1 MKLMVKKSLVT
12 VCAAMCVMTP
22 PVWADEQQ
30 LADRITR
37 LERIIKGQGLM
48 SLLGRVDQLQNEV
61 QRLNGDNEALR
72 HELEQMQ
79 RRQRE
84 MYIDLDQRL
93 ASPAAAPVAPA
104 PAVENVDQQTATVI
118 DQAPASTVDDGVVEE
133 PKEPAPTA
141 QQLDLSAPTTEAQ
154 QPSQNQVAAVEPS
167 PVAVESGE
175 ADYQAALQTLRGG
188 EYEKAITALAAFPE
202 RYPQSSYLPNTY
214 YWKGEAHYVLRD
226 FDAAIGAFQ
235 TVLDQFPVSS
245 KVPDATLK
253 LGFSLYELGQVEAAK
268 ETLTKVME
276 LYPNTSAAR
285 LAKVRFDRIK

>member
-1 MKLMVKKSLVT
+1 MKLKVKKSLLA
-12 VCAAMCVMTP
+12 VCVACVIATP
-22 PVWADEQQ
+22 AWADEQQ
-30 LADRITR
+30 LAERITR

-72 HELEQMQ
+72 HQLEQMQ

-93 ASPAAAPVAPA
+93 ATQVVAPSTA
-104 PAVENVDQQTATVI
+104 ATQLENAGSQTVTVI
-118 DQAPASTVDDGVVEE
+118 DEPTATEPVVAETQATAQ
-133 PKEPAPTA
+133 TA
-141 QQLDLSAPTTEAQ
+141 QQLDLAAPATKTEPATKSTE
-154 QPSQNQVAAVEPS
+154 QPLVEPS

-175 ADYQAALQTLRGG
+175 AAYQAALQTLRSG
-188 EYEKAITALAAFPE
+188 EYEQAIAALSAFPE
-202 RYPQSSYLPNTY
+202 SYPQSSYLPNTY
-214 YWKGEAHYVLRD
+214 YWQGEAQYVLRN
-226 FDAAIGAFQ
+226 FEAAISSFR
-235 TVLDQFPVSS
+235 TVLDQFPASS

-268 ETLTKVME
+268 STLTKVME

-285 LAKVRFDRIK
+285 LAKVRLDRIKQ